1 VEKVSLKNDWSNWVK
16 IMRLYNRPNSFKSIV
31 QILNSVLPYLG
42 LWVLMYYS
50 LTISYWFTFALSIL
64 AAGFLIRIFIIFH
77 DCGHGSFFKSVRTN
91 KLVGIIAGLLVF
103 TPYHKWHYQHKVH
116 HQTVGNLDKRGV
128 GDVMTL
134 TVEEY
139 KSRTPA
145 QRLVY
150 RLYRNPF
157 VLFLIAPFVLFTI
170 LHRFPNKEL
179 SKKINLYTHITT
191 IALIVIITLMSLWI
205 GFKTFLLIQVPIIYF
220 AAVFGVWLFY
230 LQHQYKEV
238 VWERE
243 KDWDYQKIAMEG
255 SSYIKFPR
263 ILQWFSGNIGIH
275 HIHHLNPK
283 IPNYNLEKCL
293 VENPIF
299 QKKPMHFLDS
309 LKTIHF
315 RLWDEKNH
323 QLVSFKEALI

>member
-1 VEKVSLKNDWSNWVK
+1 MEKVSLKNDWSNWVK

>member
-1 VEKVSLKNDWSNWVK
+1 MEKANLKNDWSNWVK
-16 IMRLYNRPNSFKSIV
+16 IMRLYNRPNNFKSIV
-31 QILNSVLPYLG
+31 QILNSVIPYIG

-50 LTISYWFTFALSIL
+50 LAISYWLTFALSIL

-77 DCGHGSFFKSVRTN
+77 DCGHGSFFKSVRIN
-91 KLVGIIAGLLVF
+91 KYVGIIAGLLVF

-134 TVEEY
+134 TVAEY

-145 QRLVY
+145 QQLAY

-170 LHRFPNKEL
+170 LHRFPNKDL

-191 IALIVIITLMSLWI
+191 LALIVIITLISLWI

-238 VWERE
+238 VWVRE
-243 KDWDYQKIAMEG
+243 EDWDYQTIAMEG

-283 IPNYNLEKCL
+283 IPNYNLQKCL

-309 LKTIHF
+309 LKAIHF
-315 RLWDEKNH
+315 HLWDEKKH
-323 QLVSFKEALI
+323 QLVSFKEALN

>member
-1 VEKVSLKNDWSNWVK
+1 MEKANLKNDWSNWVK
-16 IMRLYNRPNSFKSIV
+16 IMRLYNRPNNFKSIV
-31 QILNSVLPYLG
+31 QILNSVIPYIG

-50 LTISYWFTFALSIL
+50 LAISYWLTFALSIL

-77 DCGHGSFFKSVRTN
+77 DCGHGSFFKSVRIN
-91 KLVGIIAGLLVF
+91 KYVGIIAGLLVF

-128 GDVMTL
+128 GYVMTL
-134 TVEEY
+134 TVAEY
-139 KSRTPA
+139 KNRTPA
-145 QRLVY
+145 QQLAY

-170 LHRFPNKEL
+170 LHRFPNKDL

-191 IALIVIITLMSLWI
+191 LALIVIITLISLWI

-238 VWERE
+238 VWVRE
-243 KDWDYQKIAMEG
+243 EDWDYQTIAMEG

-283 IPNYNLEKCL
+283 IPNYNLEKCM
-293 VENPIF
+293 EDNPIF

-309 LKTIHF
+309 LKAIHF
-315 RLWDEKNH
+315 HLWDEKKH
-323 QLVSFKEALI
+323 QLVSFKEALN

>member
-1 VEKVSLKNDWSNWVK
+1 
-16 IMRLYNRPNSFKSIV
+16 
-31 QILNSVLPYLG
+31 
-42 LWVLMYYS
+42 
-50 LTISYWFTFALSIL
+50 
-64 AAGFLIRIFIIFH
+64 
-77 DCGHGSFFKSVRTN
+77 
-91 KLVGIIAGLLVF
+91 
-103 TPYHKWHYQHKVH
+103 
-116 HQTVGNLDKRGV
+116 
-128 GDVMTL
+128 
-134 TVEEY
+134 
-139 KSRTPA
+139 
-145 QRLVY
+145 
-150 RLYRNPF
+150 
-157 VLFLIAPFVLFTI
+157 
-170 LHRFPNKEL
+170 
-179 SKKINLYTHITT
+179 
-191 IALIVIITLMSLWI
+191 MSLWI